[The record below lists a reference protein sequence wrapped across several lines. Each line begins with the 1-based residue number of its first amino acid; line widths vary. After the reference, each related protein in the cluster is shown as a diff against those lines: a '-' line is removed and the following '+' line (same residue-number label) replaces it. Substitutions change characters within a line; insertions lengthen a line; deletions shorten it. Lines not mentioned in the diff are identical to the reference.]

1 VKSWKGS
8 ETATGETPVFSGKPK
23 SFMVKTLEG
32 EMKSR
37 CSSGLKATFP
47 GDIMAGIS
55 TSGMSEERFLFEALD
70 GSRTREGGL
79 SSWSKSVVEDEEVTT
94 SAVVIVTA

>member
-1 VKSWKGS
+1 MKSWKGS
-8 ETATGETPVFSGKPK
+8 ETATGETPVFSGKPS

-37 CSSGLKATFP
+37 CFSGLKATFS
-47 GDIMAGIS
+47 GDTMAGIS

-70 GSRTREGGL
+70 ESRITEEGL
-79 SSWSKSVVEDEEVTT
+79 SSWSKSAVEDEEVTT
-94 SAVVIVTA
+94 SAEVIVTA